1 MLLVCCG
8 LPGRIGRGGSGPQS
22 GAIGRPVPAHCLGR
36 TIHLLAWRL
45 PRNIKQSFPAGAPWQ
60 RGSCGRR
67 LCRSAKESL
76 ESPKVGSQKASTPL
90 SQKVFSLKKSFPC
103 YLPLLCPNI
112 LFVLPIL
119 LHTLESLDSLC
130 NLANLSRIKVH
141 HDIAKLQH
149 PFFP

>member
-1 MLLVCCG
+1 MAVVRNQAPSDVLFQPIVLAGRFTCSPGGCLETSSSPSLLELHGKEAVV
-8 LPGRIGRGGSGPQS
+8 GGDCADQPRKVWKASKWVH
-22 GAIGRPVPAHCLGR
+22 R
-36 TIHLLAWRL
+36 RL
-45 PRNIKQSFPAGAPWQ
+45 PLP
-60 RGSCGRR
+60 
-67 LCRSAKESL
+67 
-76 ESPKVGSQKASTPL
+76 
-90 SQKVFSLKKSFPC
+90 SLKKSFPC